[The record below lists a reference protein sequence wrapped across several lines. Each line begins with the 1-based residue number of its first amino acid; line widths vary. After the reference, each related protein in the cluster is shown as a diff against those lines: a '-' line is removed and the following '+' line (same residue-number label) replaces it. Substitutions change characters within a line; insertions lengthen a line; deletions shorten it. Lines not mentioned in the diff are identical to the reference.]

1 MGIIWGDRMK
11 SKDELVIKA
20 TKEIVVK
27 FIEMGRLSVNSFSEV
42 WDKVYKTVNS
52 SVGEDIPDK
61 D

>member
-1 MGIIWGDRMK
+1 MK

-52 SVGEDIPDK
+52 SVGEDTPDK
-61 D
+61 G

>member
-1 MGIIWGDRMK
+1 MVSVTGDRMK

-52 SVGEDIPDK
+52 SVGEDTPDK
-61 D
+61 G